1 MKSVEN
7 DYPVELTAPDISAY
21 RTGNTGVDYYTTFDS
36 GQPGPH
42 VLINAVVH
50 GNELCGPIALDH
62 LFSTDFRPLTG
73 RLTLGFA
80 NIEAYHAFNPA
91 DPTTSRYLDEDFN
104 RVWDVSTLEGDRDS
118 RELRRA
124 REIRPLIDTIDLL
137 FDIHSMQHK
146 TPPLMI
152 SGPLEKGRALA
163 RAIGSPSYVVSDAGH
178 KAGRRL
184 RDYGGFGD
192 PASDKNALLIECG
205 QHWEK
210 EAGPVAIDSVYRFL
224 IQVGL
229 TDQDTAEPHLL
240 PLPSDQTVIEVDRP
254 VTIKSEDF
262 KFAEAFTG
270 MEILAKDALIGWDG
284 GEEVRAPFEGCV
296 LIMPTRRTWIGQ
308 TAVRLGRVIEAA

>member
-1 MKSVEN
+1 MRSVPT
-7 DYPVELTAPDISAY
+7 DHDVELTAPDISAY
-21 RTGNTGVDYYTTFDS
+21 KAGNTGVPFYTSITS
-36 GQPGPH
+36 GEPGPH

-62 LFSTDFRPLTG
+62 LFSTDFRPLQGT
-73 RLTLGFA
+73 LTLGFA
-80 NIEAYHAFNPA
+80 NIEAYHAFDPA
-91 DPTTSRYLDEDFN
+91 DPTASRYLDEDFN

-124 REIRPLIDTIDLL
+124 REIRPLIDTVDLL

-163 RAIGSPSYVVSDAGH
+163 RAIASPAYVVSDAGH

-205 QHWEK
+205 QHWERD
-210 EAGPVAIDSVYRFL
+210 ARPVAIDSVYRFL
-224 IQVGL
+224 MHFGL
-229 TDQDTAEPHLL
+229 ADQATAEPHLL
-240 PLPSDQTVIEVDRP
+240 PLPSTQTVIAVDRP
-254 VTIKSEDF
+254 VTIKTENF
-262 KFAEAFTG
+262 RFAEKFTG
-270 MEILAKDALIGWDG
+270 METLAKDALIGWDG
-284 GEEVRAPFEGCV
+284 DEEVRAPFEGCV
-296 LIMPTRRTWIGQ
+296 LIMPTRRTWKGQ
-308 TAVRLGRVIEAA
+308 TAVRLGRVVEAA